1 MYITYFADPSTNGL
15 LDGFL
20 LLAMMLN
27 NVLNPLLSVL
37 LDTHPEVNRRG
48 DMRMRILR
56 NDRAVLS
63 GGYTV
68 LYSQPPAKYDF
79 STYFPTLV
87 IFSFLKIMVILIGM
101 SVLMYFLNIL

>member
-1 MYITYFADPSTNGL
+1 
-15 LDGFL
+15 
-20 LLAMMLN
+20 
-27 NVLNPLLSVL
+27 
-37 LDTHPEVNRRG
+37 
-48 DMRMRILR
+48 MRIRILR

-101 SVLMYFLNIL
+101 SVLLYFLNIL